1 MAWGTALI
9 VDEQKFVR
17 RYSLIYTFIISFIL
31 LAPLYI
37 YVNHQINVQEIKTE
51 VELKSIQAHTIS
63 AMDAFGNNPNK
74 VFEFPRFAAYE
85 SGLYAKDF
93 SVIYSQIKEP
103 LPSFMPGYH
112 SQGSSRFLITPLPS
126 GKYFFAD
133 YIITETAISYASV
146 FLEAS
151 FIAFGIITLI
161 LLLSFYFLNSF
172 SMPFKRVNEK
182 LDDFIKES
190 MHEINTPL
198 SIINVNV
205 DLFDSIYGKN
215 KYFNRIKSATKSLAT
230 IYNDMDYLIKQ
241 NRVDYRDELIWL
253 EEFVRDRVE
262 YFELICQLKNIALTL
277 RVHTETQ
284 IFFNPTKLERII
296 DNTLSNAIKF
306 SHKNSSIE
314 VTIEEAQEGGVSLSV
329 RDYGQGIKEPEKIM
343 GRYYRED
350 EHKNGFGI
358 GMNIVK
364 SIIDEADITLDI
376 RSAPS
381 QGSTFTYTIKSSLIH
396 TSMSLQPPTDAG
408 AEASSIA

>member
-1 MAWGTALI
+1 MVWDTVLI

-31 LAPLYI
+31 LAPLSI
-37 YVNHQINVQEIKTE
+37 YVNHAINVQEIKTE
-51 VELKSIQAHTIS
+51 VELKSVQAHTIS

-74 VFEFPRFAAYE
+74 VFEFPRYASYE

-103 LPSFMPGYH
+103 LPSFMSGYH
-112 SQGSSRFLITPLPS
+112 SQGFSRFLITELPS
-126 GKYFFAD
+126 EKYFYAD
-133 YIITETAISYASV
+133 YIITKTTISFTSV
-146 FLEAS
+146 FFEAS
-151 FIAFGIITLI
+151 LIAFGIITLI

-172 SMPFKRVNEK
+172 SLPFKRVNEK

-241 NRVDYRDELIWL
+241 NRVEYRDEMIWL
-253 EEFVRDRVE
+253 EEFVRERVE
-262 YFELICQLKNIALTL
+262 YFELICQLKNITLNLT
-277 RVHTETQ
+277 VQTETQ

-306 SHKNSSIE
+306 SHKNSRIE
-314 VTIEEAQEGGVSLSV
+314 VTTEAAEGGGVSISF

-350 EHKNGFGI
+350 EHQNGFGI

-376 RSAPS
+376 RSVPS
-381 QGSTFTYTIKSSLIH
+381 EGSTFTYTFKASMVH
-396 TSMSLQPPTDAG
+396 TG
-408 AEASSIA
+408 APLPSH